1 MLHQSLLLEDR
12 RAQKGTAA
20 EECASKKCSG
30 NHGLG
35 LFLSYPRFLS
45 PSFYDNT
52 VMQNGLKLKKSF
64 FRKLRGYLKT
74 TNFDQMLPKIKV
86 KF

>member
-1 MLHQSLLLEDR
+1 MKNLIKDKSPKNSRNDSFIFIFKIVHEDWEELRRGGMLHQSLLLEYR

-35 LFLSYPRFLS
+35 LFLSYPLYSSFL
-45 PSFYDNT
+45 
-52 VMQNGLKLKKSF
+52 
-64 FRKLRGYLKT
+64 
-74 TNFDQMLPKIKV
+74 
-86 KF
+86 